1 MVHGLYTEAHRLR
14 REPPLQ
20 TSPFVQVPVITPYQD
35 RIHSSLRSDNGQ
47 SDFGQQVVAWAM
59 VSEVE

>member
-1 MVHGLYTEAHRLR
+1 MVHGLYTKAHRLR

-20 TSPFVQVPVITPYQD
+20 TSPFVQVPAIPPYQD

-47 SDFGQQVVAWAM
+47 SDFGQQVVA
-59 VSEVE
+59 